1 MISKLLSSF
10 PAVTFAVIAS
20 SYVLASDEDVTAEF
34 AKTGVEDPAA
44 LQDEWLH
51 NGQLHLVRQGVLRA
65 KAVENLMDSAVV
77 TEVEDMTE
85 SDKKETKKGS
95 KKAKQDKE
103 AESEEK

>member
-1 MISKLLSSF
+1 MALDAWAKHFGIE
-10 PAVTFAVIAS
+10 AT
-20 SYVLASDEDVTAEF
+20 DEDVTAEF

-85 SDKKETKKGS
+85 EKPEKKSKKSS

-103 AESEEK
+103 AESEEEN